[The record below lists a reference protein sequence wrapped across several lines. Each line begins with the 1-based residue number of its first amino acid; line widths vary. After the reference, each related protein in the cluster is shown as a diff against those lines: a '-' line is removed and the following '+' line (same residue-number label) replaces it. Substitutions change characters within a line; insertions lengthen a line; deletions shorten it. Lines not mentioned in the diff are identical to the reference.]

1 MFHISTMDHPKQW
14 HVQTTG
20 HTQTRAISKT
30 VSEPQPQLSKYLLLL
45 NHQGVSKQQQGL
57 RLKHTK

>member
-1 MFHISTMDHPKQW
+1 MDHPKQW

-30 VSEPQPQLSKYLLLL
+30 VSEPQPQFSKYLLLL